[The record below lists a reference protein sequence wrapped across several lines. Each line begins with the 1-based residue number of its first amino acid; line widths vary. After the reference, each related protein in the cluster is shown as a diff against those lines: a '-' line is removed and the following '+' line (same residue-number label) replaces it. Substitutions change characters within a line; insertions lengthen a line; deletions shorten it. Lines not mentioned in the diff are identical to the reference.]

1 MAPDAR
7 EIPRTLAR
15 KGFQSVE
22 SAAVHLGILGEV
34 PDALVDQIAGVASPD
49 TALRSL
55 ADIAESY
62 GSAELLKLLAGDE
75 ELRQRLL
82 IVLGTS
88 LALGDFLA
96 KHAEFLTDLGAKELS
111 RTALDLSEQRR
122 QMAAAMSPDE
132 LRIHYH
138 RKLLHIATRDLT
150 ALTSF
155 EESSAEIADLAVAT
169 LGAALAIARRD
180 EADDAL
186 CRLAVIAMG
195 KTGGRELNYISDVD
209 VIFVY
214 EPADGADD
222 QAALKAATRL
232 AASTMRICS
241 EHTAEGVIWEVD
253 AELRPEG
260 KSGPLVRTLS
270 SHANYYE
277 RWATTWEFQALLKGR
292 YAAGDEQLGQAYLD
306 AVSPM
311 IWAASTRDNFVS
323 DVRAMR
329 RRVVDNIPSAQI
341 DRQLKLGPG
350 GLRDV
355 EFAVQL
361 LQLVHGRV
369 DETLRSPTTLC
380 GLRAL
385 IKGGYVGRRDG
396 AAMEEAYEFLRTLEH
411 RIQLFKLRRTHFV
424 PEDEEDLRRI
434 GRSMGFR
441 HNPAENLVREWQA
454 HRREVRRLHE
464 KLFYRP
470 LLEAVA
476 SLPTEGLRLTPE
488 AAEQR
493 LRALGYV
500 DPVGAL
506 AHLKA
511 LTSGLSRRA
520 SIQRSLLPAML
531 SWFAESPDPDA
542 GLLAFR
548 KISEGLGETHWYL
561 RKLRDEG
568 EGAEQ
573 LAHILSSSKYVTDLI
588 LRAHESVAMLGDA
601 AELVPRTRERLLT
614 EMETAAARHRN
625 PLEAI
630 RTVRRIRRRELSR
643 IGIADVLRRLDIDEV
658 GEALTDIVTGTLSAA
673 LIAATSAVEAERGPL
688 PTRMAIVL
696 MGRLGGHE
704 VGFGSDADVMFV
716 HSPFPGPGGG
726 APDEKAAGDAA
737 MAVAVELRRMLA
749 APGDDPAL
757 EVDANLRPEGRS
769 GPLVRSVNS
778 YRAYYDRW
786 SAVWEAQALLR
797 AEAVVGDKQLCA
809 QFTALIDP
817 LRWPAK
823 GISDDD
829 VREIRRIKARVDS
842 ERLPRGANPTTH
854 LKLGRGGLADVEWT
868 VQLLQMEHAHHVPG
882 LRTTKTLD
890 ALHAAREAG
899 LLSAED
905 AVALEL
911 SWRLVSRI
919 RNAVMLYRAKAAES
933 MVEQASERAGVAY
946 LMGYGVDQTEL
957 MMDDYLRTTRQARK
971 VVERI
976 FWGPAD

>member
-1 MAPDAR
+1 M
-7 EIPRTLAR
+7 
-15 KGFQSVE
+15 GFE
-22 SAAVHLGILGEV
+22 AGEAAVLHLAALGEV
-34 PDALVDQIAGVASPD
+34 PDALVEQIAGVASPD

-55 ADIAESY
+55 SRIAEPY
-62 GSAELLKLLAGDE
+62 GAAKLLALLESDDV
-75 ELRQRLL
+75 LRQRLL

-88 LALGDFLA
+88 QALGDFLA
-96 KHAEFLTDLGAKELS
+96 KHPESLTDLGAGELS
-111 RTALDLSEQRR
+111 KTALDLEEQRR
-122 QMAAAMSPDE
+122 QMGTAKTPDE
-132 LRIHYH
+132 LRVHYH

-155 EESSAEIADLAVAT
+155 EDSSAEIADLAVAT

-180 EADDAL
+180 EDDDAL
-186 CRLAVIAMG
+186 CRLAIVAMG

-214 EPADGADD
+214 EPTDGADD

-232 AASTMRICS
+232 AAATMRICG

-270 SHANYYE
+270 SHVNYYE

-292 YAAGDEQLGQAYLD
+292 YAAGDEQLGRAYLD

-369 DETLRSPTTLC
+369 DESLRSPTTLA

-476 SLPTEGLRLTPE
+476 SLPTDGLRLTPE

-573 LAHILSSSKYVTDLI
+573 LAHILSSS
-588 LRAHESVAMLGDA
+588 
-601 AELVPRTRERLLT
+601 
-614 EMETAAARHRN
+614 
-625 PLEAI
+625 
-630 RTVRRIRRRELSR
+630 
-643 IGIADVLRRLDIDEV
+643 
-658 GEALTDIVTGTLSAA
+658 
-673 LIAATSAVEAERGPL
+673 
-688 PTRMAIVL
+688 
-696 MGRLGGHE
+696 
-704 VGFGSDADVMFV
+704 
-716 HSPFPGPGGG
+716 
-726 APDEKAAGDAA
+726 
-737 MAVAVELRRMLA
+737 
-749 APGDDPAL
+749 
-757 EVDANLRPEGRS
+757 
-769 GPLVRSVNS
+769 
-778 YRAYYDRW
+778 
-786 SAVWEAQALLR
+786 
-797 AEAVVGDKQLCA
+797 
-809 QFTALIDP
+809 
-817 LRWPAK
+817 
-823 GISDDD
+823 
-829 VREIRRIKARVDS
+829 
-842 ERLPRGANPTTH
+842 
-854 LKLGRGGLADVEWT
+854 
-868 VQLLQMEHAHHVPG
+868 
-882 LRTTKTLD
+882 
-890 ALHAAREAG
+890 
-899 LLSAED
+899 
-905 AVALEL
+905 
-911 SWRLVSRI
+911 
-919 RNAVMLYRAKAAES
+919 
-933 MVEQASERAGVAY
+933 
-946 LMGYGVDQTEL
+946 
-957 MMDDYLRTTRQARK
+957 
-971 VVERI
+971 
-976 FWGPAD
+976 

>member
-1 MAPDAR
+1 M
-7 EIPRTLAR
+7 
-15 KGFQSVE
+15 GFQSGD
-22 SAAVHLGILGEV
+22 SAMLHLAELGAV
-34 PDALVDQIAGVASPD
+34 PDALVEQIAGVASPD
-49 TALRSL
+49 TALGSL
-55 ADIAESY
+55 ADIADSY
-62 GSAELLKLLAGDE
+62 GSAELLALLAGDD

-88 LALGDFLA
+88 QALGEFLA
-96 KHAEFLTDLGAKELS
+96 RHPEYLTDLGAEDLS
-111 RTALDLSEQRR
+111 RTALRLADQRR
-122 QMAAAMSPDE
+122 QMASATSPDE
-132 LRIHYH
+132 LRVHYH

-150 ALTSF
+150 ALTTF
-155 EESSAEIADLAVAT
+155 EESSAEIADLAIAT
-169 LGAALAIARRD
+169 LGAALAIACKD
-180 EADDAL
+180 EEDDAL
-186 CRLAVIAMG
+186 CRLAIIAMG

-214 EPADGADD
+214 EPTARADD
-222 QAALKAATRL
+222 QAALKAATRI
-232 AASTMRICS
+232 AAATMRICG
-241 EHTAEGVIWEVD
+241 EHTVEGAIWEVD

-270 SHANYYE
+270 SHVNYYE
-277 RWATTWEFQALLKGR
+277 RWATTWEFQALLKAR
-292 YAAGDEQLGQAYLD
+292 FAAGDEELGQAYITAL
-306 AVSPM
+306 SPM
-311 IWAASTRDNFVS
+311 IWAASTRDNFVT
-323 DVRAMR
+323 DTRAMR
-329 RRVVDNIPSAQI
+329 RRVIDNIPPAQL

-369 DETLRSPTTLC
+369 DETLRSPTTLPA
-380 GLRAL
+380 LRAL

-396 AAMEEAYEFLRTLEH
+396 AAMEGAYEFLRTLEH
-411 RIQLFKLRRTHFV
+411 RIQLFRLRRTHFV

-441 HNPAENLVREWQA
+441 HKPAENLVREWQA

-476 SLPTEGLRLTPE
+476 SLPTEGLRLTTE

-493 LRALGYV
+493 LKALGYV
-500 DPVGAL
+500 DPRGAL
-506 AHLKA
+506 EHLKA
-511 LTSGLSRRA
+511 LTSGVSRRA

-588 LRAHESVAMLGDA
+588 LRAPESVAMLGDD
-601 AELVPRTRERLLT
+601 AELVPRTRNRLLT
-614 EMETAAARHRN
+614 EMETAARRHRD
-625 PLEAI
+625 PLDAI

-643 IGIADVLRRLDIDEV
+643 VGIADVLGRLDIVEV
-658 GEALTDIVTGTLSAA
+658 GEALTDIATGTLSAA
-673 LIAATSAVEAERGPL
+673 LIAATAVVEGERGPL

-716 HSPFPGPGGG
+716 HDPIPG
-726 APDEKAAGDAA
+726 ADDSASQEKVAGDAA
-737 MAVAVELRRMLA
+737 MAVAVQLRKMLA

-757 EVDANLRPEGRS
+757 EVDADLRPEGRS
-769 GPLVRSVNS
+769 GPLVRSFKS
-778 YRAYYDRW
+778 YQAYYDRW

-797 AEAVVGDKQLCA
+797 AQPVVGDEELCA
-809 QFTALIDP
+809 RFTALIDP
-817 LRWPAK
+817 LRWPDE
-823 GISDDD
+823 GISEDD

-842 ERLPRGANPTTH
+842 ERLPRGADPATH

-868 VQLLQMEHAHHVPG
+868 VQLLQMEHAHRVPG

-890 ALHAAREAG
+890 ALHAARDADLLNDEDSAVLEA
-899 LLSAED
+899 A
-905 AVALEL
+905 
-911 SWRLVSRI
+911 WRLVSRI
-919 RNAVMLYRAKAAES
+919 RNAVMLFRAKAAES
-933 MVEQASERAGVAY
+933 MVEQAGERAGVAY
-946 LMGYGVDQTEL
+946 LMGYGVDESER
-957 MMDDYLRTTRQARK
+957 MIDDYLRTTRQSRN

-976 FWGPAD
+976 FWD